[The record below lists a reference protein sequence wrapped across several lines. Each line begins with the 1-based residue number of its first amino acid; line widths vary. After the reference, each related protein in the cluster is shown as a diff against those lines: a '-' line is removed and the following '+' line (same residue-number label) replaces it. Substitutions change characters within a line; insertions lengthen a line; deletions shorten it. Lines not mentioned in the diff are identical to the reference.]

1 MAYAF
6 SVRSKMTPEE
16 EKRILREKIWRQ
28 MAEQKIMH
36 ARMPEVYVKI
46 VRTLKLFLQRAQV
59 RTLKA

>member
-1 MAYAF
+1 
-6 SVRSKMTPEE
+6 MTPEE

-46 VRTLKLFLQRAQV
+46 VRTLRLFLQRAQV